1 MSEKANQEPKQVIE
15 FQGEF
20 FGELALVA
28 ELQHKDEG
36 KQVEALV
43 TFLAMKKVTYLVSKV
58 FCFFFRKKEKPECH

>member
-28 ELQHKDEG
+28 EL
-36 KQVEALV
+36 
-43 TFLAMKKVTYLVSKV
+43 
-58 FCFFFRKKEKPECH
+58 